1 MRPAVATSSSRANPG
16 SKARILIVDDD
27 GSVREILA
35 EILEDQGYCSIVAP
49 DAAQAL
55 SILRRE
61 TAIDALVTDLTMPGD
76 DGIALIRKA
85 RAIDNTL
92 PAILLTE
99 YAEQLAP
106 TVGSQFQV
114 LRKPVHI
121 DRLVEQLRLLVFEPA
136 A

>member
-1 MRPAVATSSSRANPG
+1 MRTPENTGSVDGATGMRTAVAN
-16 SKARILIVDDD
+16 VD
-27 GSVREILA
+27 
-35 EILEDQGYCSIVAP
+35 P
-49 DAAQAL
+49 
-55 SILRRE
+55 RRE

-92 PAILLTE
+92 PAILLTG

-106 TVGSQFQV
+106 TAGSQFQV

>member
-92 PAILLTE
+92 PAILLTG
-99 YAEQLAP
+99 YAERIAP
-106 TVGSQFQV
+106 TAGS
-114 LRKPVHI
+114 
-121 DRLVEQLRLLVFEPA
+121 
-136 A
+136 